1 MKSNIKSNFSN
12 GRKLTLLASVMCIS
26 LIGIACTDKE
36 VVASDV
42 DESTV
47 DTVLVVDEA
56 PEIIEVIEV
65 DTSIADEANDKSKV
79 EVAPAKD
86 ADTVSDDAGKEFLVT
101 DIKVIDGD
109 TFTATRENGKKITVR
124 MAGLDA
130 PEIGQ
135 DLAEESAEQLRG
147 CLASGNALITVQA
160 TNSIDDKG
168 RTLAKVES
176 AELNCNQQQIE
187 TGMAW
192 MYDKHDEDLAS
203 EDYQLYVFANRDAL
217 DSQRGLWEN
226 VEAER
231 PWAYRERLGK

>member
-1 MKSNIKSNFSN
+1 MKSNIKSGFIN
-12 GRKLTLLASVMCIS
+12 GRKLTLLASIMYIS
-26 LIGIACTDKE
+26 LIGTACTDKE
-36 VVASDV
+36 VVV
-42 DESTV
+42 QNIDENAA
-47 DTVLVVDEA
+47 DTALVEEVSA
-56 PEIIEVIEV
+56 PVEVVEV
-65 DTSIADEANDKSKV
+65 DTDTTDEADDKSKV
-79 EVAPAKD
+79 EATSSPA
-86 ADTVSDDAGKEFLVT
+86 ADKVSEDAGKEFLVT
-101 DIKVIDGD
+101 DIKVLDGD
-109 TFTATRENGKKITVR
+109 TFTATKENGKRITVR
-124 MAGLDA
+124 MGGIDA

-147 CLASGNALITVQA
+147 CLASGNALITVLA
-160 TNSIDDKG
+160 TNSIDDKS

>member
-1 MKSNIKSNFSN
+1 MKSNIKSGFIN
-12 GRKLTLLASVMCIS
+12 GRKLTLLASIMYIS
-26 LIGIACTDKE
+26 LIGTACTDKE
-36 VVASDV
+36 VVV
-42 DESTV
+42 QNIDENAA
-47 DTVLVVDEA
+47 DTALVEEVSA
-56 PEIIEVIEV
+56 PVEVVEV
-65 DTSIADEANDKSKV
+65 DTDTTDEADDKSKV
-79 EVAPAKD
+79 EATSSPA
-86 ADTVSDDAGKEFLVT
+86 ADKVSEDAGKEFLVT
-101 DIKVIDGD
+101 DIKVLDGD
-109 TFTATRENGKKITVR
+109 TFTATRENGKRITVR
-124 MAGLDA
+124 MGGIDA

-147 CLASGNALITVQA
+147 CLASGNALITVLA
-160 TNSIDDKG
+160 TNSIDDKS

>member
-1 MKSNIKSNFSN
+1 MKSNIKSGFIN
-12 GRKLTLLASVMCIS
+12 GRKLTLLASVMCIG
-26 LIGIACTDKE
+26 LIGTACTDKQ
-36 VVASDV
+36 VVAQEV
-42 DESTV
+42 DESAV
-47 DTVLVVDEA
+47 DAGMVAEVSAPVEVV
-56 PEIIEVIEV
+56 EV
-65 DTSIADEANDKSKV
+65 DTDTTDEADDKSKV
-79 EVAPAKD
+79 EATSSPA
-86 ADTVSDDAGKEFLVT
+86 ADKVSEDAGKEFLVT
-101 DIKVIDGD
+101 DIKVLDGD
-109 TFTATRENGKKITVR
+109 TFTATRENGKRITVR
-124 MAGLDA
+124 MGGIDA

-147 CLASGNALITVQA
+147 CLASGNALITVLA

-226 VEAER
+226 VETER

>member
-26 LIGIACTDKE
+26 LIGTACTDKE
-36 VVASDV
+36 VVAQEV

-86 ADTVSDDAGKEFLVT
+86 VDTVSDDAGKEFLVT

-124 MAGLDA
+124 IAGLDA

>member
-26 LIGIACTDKE
+26 LISTACTDKE

-47 DTVLVVDEA
+47 DKVLVVDEA

-65 DTSIADEANDKSKV
+65 DTSITDEANDKYKV

-160 TNSIDDKG
+160 TNSIYDKG

>member
-1 MKSNIKSNFSN
+1 
-12 GRKLTLLASVMCIS
+12 
-26 LIGIACTDKE
+26 
-36 VVASDV
+36 
-42 DESTV
+42 
-47 DTVLVVDEA
+47 
-56 PEIIEVIEV
+56 
-65 DTSIADEANDKSKV
+65 
-79 EVAPAKD
+79 
-86 ADTVSDDAGKEFLVT
+86 
-101 DIKVIDGD
+101 
-109 TFTATRENGKKITVR
+109 

-217 DSQRGLWEN
+217 DSQRGLWES